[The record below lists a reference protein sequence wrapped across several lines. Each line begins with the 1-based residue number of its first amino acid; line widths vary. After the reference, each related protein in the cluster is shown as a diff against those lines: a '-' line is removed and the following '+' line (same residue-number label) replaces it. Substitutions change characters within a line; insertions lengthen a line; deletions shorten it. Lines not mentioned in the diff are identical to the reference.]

1 MSHSWKLSHF
11 FAGFSAVLVGYT
23 SSVVIVMQAA
33 LTAGAT
39 QGQLESWLLVLGLIM
54 GVSSIGLSWWY
65 KTPILTAWSTPGAAF
80 LVANA
85 GSYTLG
91 EVIGACVIVGV
102 FTVISGFIRPLNHW
116 LQNLPASLSTAML
129 AAILLPFCIK
139 GFSAASQ
146 YSDLFLILLA
156 IYLTVK
162 AMWPKYTMAS
172 LLFVTL
178 IYALFYGFF
187 DQPIRLTFS
196 TWQWMTPTFDGLAIL
211 NLALPLY
218 LLTMLSQNLPGIA
231 MVRQFDFSLSVK
243 PVLVTMGL
251 LNATT
256 ACLGGFSINLA
267 AISAALC
274 LNQDVDQDASQRYRS
289 VIWAG
294 VFYLLAGVFATTV
307 VSVFTQLP
315 SGVTVMLASFALL
328 GTLLMCL
335 TQAFQNEVYREAALV
350 TFLVI
355 LSGINVA
362 GVSATLWGLMA
373 GGLVLQ
379 VSKRHKQQ

>member
-33 LTAGAT
+33 LAAGANPE
-39 QGQLESWLLVLGLIM
+39 QVESWLLVLGLIM
-54 GVSSIGLSWWY
+54 GVSSIGFSWWY
-65 KTPILTAWSTPGAAF
+65 KVPILTAWSTPGAAF

-85 GSYTLG
+85 GNYSLHQ
-91 EVIGACVIVGV
+91 VIGACLFAGV
-102 FTVISGFIRPLNHW
+102 LTVISGFIRPLHHW

-146 YSDLFLILLA
+146 YSDLFLILLVTYFA
-156 IYLTVK
+156 IK
-162 AMWPKYTMAS
+162 AVLPKYTMAS
-172 LLFVTL
+172 LLLVTL
-178 IYALFYGFF
+178 IYALFNHFF
-187 DQPIRLTFS
+187 DQPIQLTFS

-231 MVRQFDFSLSVK
+231 MVRQYHFSLPVK
-243 PVLVTMGL
+243 PVFVSMGL
-251 LNATT
+251 LNTTT
-256 ACLGGFSINLA
+256 ASLGGFSINLA

-274 LNQDVDQDASQRYRS
+274 LNEDVDKEASQRYRS
-289 VIWAG
+289 AIWAG
-294 VFYLLAGVFATTV
+294 VFYLFAGVFATTV
-307 VSVFTQLP
+307 VSIFTQLP
-315 SGVTVMLASFALL
+315 QGVTVMLASFALL
-328 GTLLMCL
+328 GTLMMCL
-335 TQAFQNEVYREAALV
+335 SQAFQHQDYREAALV

-355 LSGINVA
+355 LSGVNVA
-362 GVSATLWGLMA
+362 GVSATLWGLIA

-379 VSKRHKQQ
+379 ASKWKKR